1 MEHAKKLRLVDANL
15 LGESDPRNVRK
26 HFSELDSAMSDV
38 LEGAEED
45 ERVKVRLYQQALNK
59 YLVNREAF
67 EKELQKP
74 IKVDVGKT
82 AAEAPTAVDD
92 NEDTVELPTTETI
105 KKVGSKQKKKKKA
118 RWHDLVRAYRA
129 LHKSPSPP
137 PQVVLDPDKD
147 WQLFKTP
154 MTSTRPQRL
163 KKPSKRW
170 QQYS

>member
-82 AAEAPTAVDD
+82 AAEAPIAVDD
-92 NEDTVELPTTETI
+92 NEDTVELPTTET
-105 KKVGSKQKKKKKA
+105 
-118 RWHDLVRAYRA
+118 
-129 LHKSPSPP
+129 
-137 PQVVLDPDKD
+137 
-147 WQLFKTP
+147 
-154 MTSTRPQRL
+154 L
-163 KKPSKRW
+163 KK
-170 QQYS
+170 